1 MRKWSKRKY
10 DLIQEV
16 EILKDSFDIIN
27 DLVPREP
34 QIVKND
40 EISINYVRNKIIQKR
55 NKVKIDEAFAYNI
68 VINVMITI
76 EDCRQGNH

>member
-76 EDCRQGNH
+76 EDCQQRNH